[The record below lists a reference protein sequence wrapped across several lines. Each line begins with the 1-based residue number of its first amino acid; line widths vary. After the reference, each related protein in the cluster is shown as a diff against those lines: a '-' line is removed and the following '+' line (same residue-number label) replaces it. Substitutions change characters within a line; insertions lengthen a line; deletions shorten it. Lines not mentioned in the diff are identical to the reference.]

1 MAFPDSFLQELS
13 DRNDIVD
20 VVSSYVRLGKRTG
33 GSIFGLCPFHSEK
46 TPSFSV
52 RPDKQMYHCFGCGK
66 GGSVVNFIMDIEN
79 LGYADAVHFL
89 AKRAGLSVPE
99 DRPDPNRLR
108 RQRMLEV
115 NRSAA
120 LHFFE
125 NLKASAAPMN
135 YIAKRRLS
143 PAMVKRFG
151 LGYAPDSW
159 DNCIRA
165 MSALG
170 YTNQELVDAGLA
182 KVSRNGKGVYD
193 AFRNR
198 LVFPVIDVRGDV
210 IGFSGRIIGEGE
222 PKYLNSPETL
232 VFNKSRNLFGLNLA
246 KKSKIGYIILAEGN
260 IDVIA
265 LHEAGFDSAVAS
277 LGTSLTSQQALLL
290 SRYTSEVVIAY
301 DSDNA
306 GVKASQRAIE
316 LLEKL
321 ELKVRV
327 LRMDGA
333 KDPDEYMQRFG
344 KDAFAHLLEQ
354 SENHIDF
361 RLRDI
366 TLKYDLSVD
375 EQKVSFLMEA
385 IDLISRLKSS
395 AQREVYSSRVAE
407 TAGVSKESV
416 DIETARARKKL
427 YSRALKKDEREV
439 MGAVRNMQPK
449 AFAYA
454 NPKSAA
460 AEEGIIRLI
469 FRAPSLISDTGILPR
484 AEEFSSAELSNIYSC
499 IINHSQAG
507 EINAAVLSC
516 ELNSDEMAHFTRILN
531 KPETLANPERA
542 LSDYIRII
550 REEQENNHLDKDLD
564 FKEIAEKIREKKGY
578 GGLDNGR

>member
-13 DRNDIVD
+13 HRNDIVD

-108 RQRMLEV
+108 RQRMLEL
-115 NRSAA
+115 NRRAA
-120 LHFFE
+120 MHFFE
-125 NLKASAAPMN
+125 NLKTSAPPMD
-135 YIAKRRLS
+135 YIAKRRIS

-165 MSALG
+165 MSG
-170 YTNQELVDAGLA
+170 FSNQELVDAGLA
-182 KVSRNGKGVYD
+182 KIGRSGKGMYD

-198 LVFPVIDVRGDV
+198 LIFPVIDVRGDV
-210 IGFSGRIIGEGE
+210 IGFSGRIMGDGE

-306 GVKASQRAIE
+306 GIKASQRAIG

-333 KDPDEYMQRFG
+333 KDPDEYIRQFG
-344 KDAFAHLLEQ
+344 KDAFANLLAK

-366 TLKYDLSVD
+366 AGKYDLAID
-375 EQKVSFLMEA
+375 EQKVSFLTEA
-385 IDLISRLKSS
+385 INMISSLKSS
-395 AQREVYSSRVAE
+395 AQREVYSARISE
-407 TAGVSKESV
+407 TAGISKESV
-416 DIETARARKKL
+416 DIEVARTRKKL
-427 YSRALKKDEREV
+427 YSRAQKKDEREFLS
-439 MGAVRNMQPK
+439 AVRGMQPK
-449 AFAYA
+449 AFAYG

-469 FRAPSLISDTGILPR
+469 FRDPSLISDSSGLPG
-484 AEEFSSAELSNIYSC
+484 ADEFSSAELSNIYSC

-507 EINAAVLSC
+507 EITAAVLSC
-516 ELNSDEMAHFTRILN
+516 ELSSDEMAHFTRILN
-531 KPETLANPERA
+531 KPETLTGSERA

-550 REEQENNHLDKDLD
+550 RQERENNHLDKDLD
-564 FKEIAEKIREKKGY
+564 FKDIAERIREKKGY